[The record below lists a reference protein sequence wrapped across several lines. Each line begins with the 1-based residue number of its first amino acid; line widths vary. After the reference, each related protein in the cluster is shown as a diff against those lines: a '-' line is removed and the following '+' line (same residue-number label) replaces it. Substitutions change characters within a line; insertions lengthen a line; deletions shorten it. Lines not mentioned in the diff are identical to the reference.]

1 VTTRD
6 LTRYGWLS
14 LAVALATMGLKL
26 VAWQVTGSVGL
37 LSDAFESSVNLV
49 AAVLMLVALTFSA
62 QPPDDDH
69 QFGHEKAELVSASA
83 EGLMVVLAAS
93 LIVWTAVDRLLDPR
107 DVEQVGLGL
116 AVSVGA
122 SALNLAAS
130 VVLTRAGRRHRS
142 AALLADGRHLLVDVW
157 TSAGVV
163 LGVILVSVSGIR
175 RLDPLV
181 ALAVGVNVVVSGVVL
196 LRRSVGG
203 LMDPPL
209 DAEDLATLRAVLAR
223 YEAGGV
229 HFHAVRSRV
238 AGPRRFV
245 SMHVLVP
252 GRWTVSEGHALLERL
267 EADLRSSLGALTVDT
282 HLEPIEDPA
291 SYLDTQ
297 LDRAERGD
305 TPRSG
310 S

>member
-1 VTTRD
+1 VATRD

-14 LAVALATMGLKL
+14 IGVALTTMALKL
-26 VAWQVTGSVGL
+26 LAWGLTGSVGL

-49 AAVLMLVALTFSA
+49 AGVLMLAALTVSA

-93 LIVWTAVDRLLDPR
+93 LIVWSAVERLLNPR
-107 DVEQVGLGL
+107 DVEKVGLGL
-116 AVSVGA
+116 AVSGVA

-142 AALLADGRHLLVDVW
+142 AALIADGRHLLVDVW

-163 LGVILVSVSGIR
+163 VGVVLVAITGARV
-175 RLDPLV
+175 LDPLV
-181 ALAVGVNVVVSGVVL
+181 ALAVGVNVVIGGFVV

-209 DAEDLATLRAVLAR
+209 PADELAAVQAVLDR

-229 HFHAVRSRV
+229 HFHALRSRV

-252 GRWTVSEGHALLERL
+252 GRWTVGEGHALLERL
-267 EADLRSSLGALTVDT
+267 EADLRTAVGPLTVDT

-297 LDRAERGD
+297 LDRAGHD
-305 TPRSG
+305 DGPG
-310 S
+310 